1 MVYLV
6 RHAHSAY
13 SPDEMR
19 ELSPSGH
26 AAAEHVADL
35 LEGRAVS
42 RIVSS
47 PDPERSRPFNPLR
60 TASASQSR
68 SSPIFVNVSCAPRSS
83 PTFTA
88 RSSECGATSISAIPA
103 PSRASRRRIGCG
115 MRSSESSRARKG
127 RHVVVASHGN
137 ALALFLRTLD
147 ATVDFAFWVR
157 MTTPDVYVVD
167 VGSARPWTFRRIWT
181 TT

>member
-1 MVYLV
+1 MVYLI

-26 AAAEHVADL
+26 AAAKHVADL

-47 PDPERSRPFNPLR
+47 PYTRAIQTVQPLADRLGVAVEIQPDLRERLLCTEVLDDFYGPLERAWRDFDFCYPGAESSAAAQDRVR
-60 TASASQSR
+60 TAIER
-68 SSPIFVNVSCAPRSS
+68 IVDG
-83 PTFTA
+83 
-88 RSSECGATSISAIPA
+88 SE
-103 PSRASRRRIGCG
+103 
-115 MRSSESSRARKG
+115 G

-147 ATVDFAFWVR
+147 AAVDFAFWAR

-167 VGSARPWTFRRIWT
+167 VGIARPWTYRRIWT